1 MNKTNTPHDDFHLTD
16 KEIDELAIF
25 SGTYP
30 SGSNEETKEQWRK
43 AYRKAEAQTNAMIA
57 KYGSIEK
64 WYESGEGRFL

>member
-1 MNKTNTPHDDFHLTD
+1 MNNEIRLHDPFHLTD

-30 SGSNEETKEQWRK
+30 SDSNEETKKQWRK
-43 AYRKAEAQTNAMIA
+43 AYRKAESTTNAMIA
-57 KYGSIEK
+57 KYGSIDK